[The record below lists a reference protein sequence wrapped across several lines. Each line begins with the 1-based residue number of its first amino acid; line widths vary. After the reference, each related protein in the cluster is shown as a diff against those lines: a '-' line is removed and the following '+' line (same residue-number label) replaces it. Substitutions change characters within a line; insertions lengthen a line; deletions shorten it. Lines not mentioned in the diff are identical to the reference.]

1 MNKTVDSL
9 SRFGIWSLPNN
20 LGFLLFTP
28 SDFMTSTYSMIPV
41 FTVCSQW
48 RNKSGKVLSTRKW
61 ILILWS
67 VPLLHLYFKLYKSI
81 YCTFQ
86 ASFSMLWNSLL
97 TKKSRRLQDT
107 KPPKPLI
114 FKMAHD
120 IFFFWKNFCQ
130 YRKTCTGL
138 KRKIHSFLGTGLS
151 IDHEHCSPHQ
161 SNLGSHKSL
170 LTTTAGSKK

>member
-120 IFFFWKNFCQ
+120 IFFFFKKLLSVQEDLHWLEKKNSFFFRNGVI
-130 YRKTCTGL
+130 YRSWALFT
-138 KRKIHSFLGTGLS
+138 S
-151 IDHEHCSPHQ
+151 
-161 SNLGSHKSL
+161 
-170 LTTTAGSKK
+170 SK